1 MSLKMNIIYNTA
13 ISAVNAALK
22 TYARFLPK
30 TPRYKFQEFVK
41 GRVGLIRR
49 VYQEMANDDKSLPVV
64 WFHASSLGEYAIA
77 RPLIARL
84 KAKRKVRIVMTF
96 FSPSGYRVVSKNHQ
110 DIDHVFYLPLDTI
123 LNTSNFVKAVNPA
136 AAVFLVSEYWPNM
149 LQTLKFKA
157 IPTFLVS
164 AKIRSDAPFFKWY
177 GKIYR
182 DALST
187 YKHFFVLDEDSRFNL
202 KMLGWDNMTVSG
214 DPLFDNASLMARTE
228 WSDPVI
234 ERFIADD
241 RPVFMAGSVS
251 EKNDIALVA
260 ETVNRH
266 PQIRSIIVPHDI
278 GRRQI
283 EAIQQSLERKA
294 VLYSQVTE
302 NTDFSQIDTLIIDS
316 VGKLAYIYR
325 YATMAYVGGGFTP
338 LLHSVIEATVYGVPV
353 SFGPCIERKITPQ
366 QMIELGIGQMVRTPE
381 ELSSW
386 VDKFTPGLLAEI
398 KEKCAEYVERNLGA
412 TPKIV
417 NMIEHYV
424 WPTE

>member
-1 MSLKMNIIYNTA
+1 MNIIYNTA

-49 VYQEMANDDKSLPVV
+49 VYKEMADDDTSLPVV

-77 RPLIARL
+77 RPLIAAL

-96 FSPSGYRVVSKNHQ
+96 FSPSGYRVVSKNHP

-123 LNTSNFVKAVNPA
+123 LNTSNFVKAINPA
-136 AAVFLVSEYWPNM
+136 AAVFLVSEHWPNM
-149 LQTLKFKA
+149 LQTLKFRA
-157 IPTFLVS
+157 VPTFLVS

-202 KMLGWDNMTVSG
+202 KVLGWDNMTVSG
-214 DPLFDNASLMARTE
+214 DPLFDNAVLIARTE
-228 WSDPVI
+228 WSDPI
-234 ERFIADD
+234 LDRFTADGK
-241 RPVFMAGSVS
+241 PVFVAGSVS
-251 EKNDIALVA
+251 EKNDVALVA
-260 ETVNRH
+260 EAVNSH
-266 PQIRSIIVPHDI
+266 PQIRSVIVPHDI

-283 EAIQQSLERKA
+283 EEIQQSLDRKA
-294 VLYSQVTE
+294 ILYSEVTE
-302 NTDFSQIDTLIIDS
+302 DTDFSETDTLIVDC
-316 VGKLAYIYR
+316 VGKLAYLYR

-366 QMIELGIGQMVRTPE
+366 QMIELGIGQMVRKPE
-381 ELSSW
+381 ELSAWIDSLTPSQL
-386 VDKFTPGLLAEI
+386 VDI
-398 KEKCAEYVERNLGA
+398 KEKCGDYVARNLGA

-417 NMIEHYV
+417 NMIEQYV

>member
-1 MSLKMNIIYNTA
+1 MNIIYNAA
-13 ISAVNAALK
+13 ISTVNAALK
-22 TYARFLPK
+22 TYARFLPR
-30 TPRYKFQEFVK
+30 TPKYKFQEFVK

-49 VYQEMANDDKSLPVV
+49 VYKEMADDDTSLPVI

-84 KAKRKVRIVMTF
+84 KANRKVRIVMTF
-96 FSPSGYRVVSKNHQ
+96 FSPSGYRVVSKNNP

-123 LNTSNFVKAVNPA
+123 LNTSNFVKAINPA

-214 DPLFDNASLMARTE
+214 DPLFDNAVLIARTE
-228 WSDPVI
+228 WNDPMLD
-234 ERFIADD
+234 RFTADG
-241 RPVFMAGSVS
+241 RQVFVAGSVS
-251 EKNDIALVA
+251 EKNDIELVVEA
-260 ETVNRH
+260 VNSH
-266 PQIRSIIVPHDI
+266 PQMRSIIVPHDI
-278 GRRQI
+278 SRKQI
-283 EAIQQSLERKA
+283 DAIQQSLSRKS
-294 VLYSQVTE
+294 VLYSEVTDD
-302 NTDFSQIDTLIIDS
+302 TDFSQIDTLIIDN
-316 VGKLAYIYR
+316 VGKLAYLYR

-366 QMIELGIGQMVRTPE
+366 QMIELGIGQMVKKPE
-381 ELSSW
+381 ELSAW
-386 VDKFTPGLLAEI
+386 LDTLTPELLAGI
-398 KEKCAEYVERNLGA
+398 KDKCNDYVERNLGA

-417 NMIEHYV
+417 NMIGHYV